1 MIMVSAC
8 LTGENCKY
16 NGGNNKNEKVIEFLK
31 GKEYIKIC
39 PEVMGSMTTP
49 RPPSEI
55 KGRKVINSLG
65 EDVTEFFLKGA
76 YEALK
81 LAKKYKASLIILKAK
96 SPSCGLG
103 KIYDGSFSGNL
114 TDGDGIT
121 AKLLKKNGFKVITEN
136 DL

>member
-49 RPPSEI
+49 RSPSEI

-81 LAKKYKASLIILKAK
+81 LAKKNKASLIILKAK

-121 AKLLKKNGFKVITEN
+121 AKLLKENGFKVITEN